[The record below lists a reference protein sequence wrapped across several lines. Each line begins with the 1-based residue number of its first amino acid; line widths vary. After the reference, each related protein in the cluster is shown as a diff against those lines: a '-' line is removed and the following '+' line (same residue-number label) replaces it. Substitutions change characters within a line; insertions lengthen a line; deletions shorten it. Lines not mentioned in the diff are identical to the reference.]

1 MMIICK
7 DALKANP
14 AVKKAQSANSSVRLQ
29 GMPLDCVIEYMSN
42 YLTVPDTNLPPAL
55 QTFVQKVTLGN
66 PLYIRETL
74 DELQESVD
82 ISVTSVAG
90 RAPKCEVKDL
100 DRINVSTW
108 QRTAMV
114 GGTICLIES
123 LDPLEAAVLKMSTC
137 FSGPFTLP
145 DLAASTKSRWADA
158 TYFDDLRIYKAVLNL
173 TEKGIIEEA
182 EPPESSQEFHQE
194 DQGFGKASYFQMR
207 QVLIRAVGAAM
218 LLEVQ
223 KKKVKRQALID
234 RALAI
239 NLPGR
244 MQILEE
250 KRKALHI
257 PWYYEQAFRRMAN
270 L

>member
-1 MMIICK
+1 
-7 DALKANP
+7 
-14 AVKKAQSANSSVRLQ
+14 
-29 GMPLDCVIEYMSN
+29 
-42 YLTVPDTNLPPAL
+42 VPDTGLPPAL

-82 ISVTSVAG
+82 ISVTSIAG
-90 RAPKCEVKDL
+90 RAPKCDVKDL
-100 DRINVSTW
+100 ERINVSMW

-158 TYFDDLRIYKAVLNL
+158 TYFDDLRIYKAVMNL
-173 TEKGIIEEA
+173 TEKGILEEA
-182 EPPESSQEFHQE
+182 EPPENQSSPRLDELP
-194 DQGFGKASYFQMR
+194 FGKPTYFQMR

-244 MQILEE
+244 MLVLEQ
-250 KRKALHI
+250 KRSVQHI

-270 L
+270 S